1 MPLTGKRIVNTRA
14 THQNSRFTALL
25 QAQGAEV
32 IEYPCIAIAPPEN
45 DAPLRAA
52 LADLTRYDWLV
63 LTSANTVLAL
73 AAVGFPSLRFPSL
86 PPAPSPPDNGREGE
100 NSPPQPSPIIGRGWR
115 SEGRAEPGEGK
126 PNLAAVGPATAKA
139 AQTYLGLETVLLPET
154 FTAEALG
161 EALPIKPG
169 QRVLIPASAIA
180 PPTLAEQ
187 LTARGAEV
195 TVVEAYRTVRGT
207 GGADVAALLAQ
218 KRVDAVTFTSA
229 STVENFLVRLESEGG
244 SRAELVGVCLA
255 CIGPQTAA
263 AAQAHGLTVD
273 VMPTTHTL
281 DGLVEALQ
289 NYYG

>member
-1 MPLTGKRIVNTRA
+1 MLLTGKRIVNTRA

-25 QAQGAEV
+25 KAQGAEV
-32 IEYPCIAIAPPEN
+32 IEYPCIAIAPPKD

-52 LADLTRYDWLV
+52 LTDLSSFDWLV

-73 AAVGFPSLRFPSL
+73 AALPQTLFPVTQRV
-86 PPAPSPPDNGREGE
+86 PDER
-100 NSPPQPSPIIGRGWR
+100 Q
-115 SEGRAEPGEGK
+115 GK
-126 PNLAAVGPATAKA
+126 RVAAIGPATAKA
-139 AQTYLGLETVLLPET
+139 AKEYLGLETILLPET
-154 FTAEALG
+154 FTTEALG
-161 EALPIKPG
+161 EALPIKAG
-169 QRVLIPASAIA
+169 ERVLIPASAIA

-195 TVVEAYRTVRGT
+195 TVVEAYRTVHGT

-229 STVENFLVRLESEGG
+229 STVENFLARLESEGG
-244 SRAELVGVCLA
+244 SRADLTGVCLA

-263 AAQAHGLTVD
+263 AVQAHGLTVD
-273 VMPTTHTL
+273 VMPTMHTL
-281 DGLVEALQ
+281 DGLIAALQ

>member
-1 MPLTGKRIVNTRA
+1 MTGKRIVNTRA

-52 LADLTRYDWLV
+52 LTDLATFDWLV

-73 AAVGFPSLRFPSL
+73 AALTTTLFPARNEPS
-86 PPAPSPPDNGREGE
+86 GE
-100 NSPPQPSPIIGRGWR
+100 
-115 SEGRAEPGEGK
+115 EGRRLSGGEMV
-126 PNLAAVGPATAKA
+126 LAAIGPATAKA
-139 AQTYLGLETVLLPET
+139 AQIYLGLETMLLPET

-161 EALPIKPG
+161 EAMPIQPG

-180 PPTLAEQ
+180 PPTLAEL

-195 TVVEAYRTVRGT
+195 TVVEAYRTIQGT
-207 GGADVAALLAQ
+207 GGAELPALLAQ

-229 STVENFLVRLESEGG
+229 STVENFLARLESEGG
-244 SRAELVGVCLA
+244 SRAELAGICLA

-273 VMPTTHTL
+273 VMPTIHTL
-281 DGLVEALQ
+281 DGLIEALQ